1 MQVELNSEYCQLLFL
16 RLGYNC
22 HRQSTFT
29 VVMSPKNSYSRY
41 VVAVVVALLS
51 VIVYTIM
58 SNVPLA
64 ATSIEL
70 VTSSH

>member
-1 MQVELNSEYCQLLFL
+1 
-16 RLGYNC
+16 
-22 HRQSTFT
+22 
-29 VVMSPKNSYSRY
+29 MSPKNSSSRY

-58 SNVPLA
+58 SNVSLA

-70 VTSSH
+70 VMSSLIDTVASLG